1 MAQTTGATSHAPPPP
16 AARGS
21 SGGGWASGLVLFAG
35 VMMVANGILGLF
47 EGVVAVAKQHVYVST
62 PNYVFRFTLYSW
74 GWVHIVVSALVLI
87 VGLGV
92 IAGQAWARATGIF
105 IVALSLLANFMF
117 LPYYPFW
124 SLIVLAID
132 VFVLWALCTYH
143 PQPRR

>member
-1 MAQTTGATSHAPPPP
+1 MAQTTGPTSHAPPPAP
-16 AARGS
+16 RSTTGGSAA
-21 SGGGWASGLVLFAG
+21 GLVLFAG
-35 VMMVANGILGLF
+35 VMMVANGILGIF
-47 EGVVAVAKQHVYVST
+47 EGVVAVAKQHVYVAT
-62 PNYVFRFTLYSW
+62 PNYAFKLSLYSW

-92 IAGQAWARATGIF
+92 IAGQAWARAVGIV

-132 VFVLWALCTYH
+132 IFVLWALCTYH
-143 PQPRR
+143 PHRQPR